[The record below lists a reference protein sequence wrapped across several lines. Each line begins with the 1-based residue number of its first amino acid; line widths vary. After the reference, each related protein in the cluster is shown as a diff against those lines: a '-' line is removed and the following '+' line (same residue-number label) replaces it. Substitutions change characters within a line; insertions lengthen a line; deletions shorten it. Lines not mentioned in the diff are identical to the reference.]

1 MFIASREL
9 PIIKPGR
16 VPSINELVGAINN
29 LRALYTSTVAGIK
42 VSNPTQ
48 GVEGW
53 SSITANDDGKN
64 VYAHDIPVE
73 YEVESDDD
81 TFERRWSSNWLTR
94 FIAISEEWMAEVE
107 GTEEFNTRERV
118 VEMAAAALACVAGMS
133 AAGPI
138 DRTFS
143 FISRDRFDIVMH
155 DKTIN
160 GHQDVG
166 AQTWGAAVHLSRL
179 ICRHPEYFGIKSGA
193 RLLEVGAGTGLV
205 GIVAAKVI
213 EQLGYKNTTEI
224 ILSDYLDDIIE
235 NLRKNVH
242 NNGSETKTSVIHLDW
257 TEPDKGLGKFDTMYG
272 ADVCY
277 DLNHAYLL
285 HKAASEL
292 LSKEGTFHI
301 LIALRRTHIGMKE
314 SVQDAF
320 SGKFVQPD
328 GDALCIDKEDYFDV
342 EKGLGRADEIGYI
355 RKWHPLQRIWRQR
368 RFVSKNSVLVRLLTR
383 SKGFGMLPA
392 DGIGHEVLPPA
403 QRVLEELSTRKA
415 LPKLEFIPLNAGFDY
430 FRRSGVALPDETI
443 EVMKSGVDGAM
454 FGSVS
459 SPSHKVTG
467 YSSPI
472 VALRKHLDLY
482 ANIRPVSTVDGKVDM
497 VTVRENTEC
506 LYIKKEELDRLPD
519 GTKVARATRQ
529 ITQNASERIGKLAFE
544 IALKRDKVRQ
554 SGGSSPHS
562 EPSVW
567 SIHKSNVLSVTD
579 GLFRES
585 IKAAHKSD
593 ERFDKVKLVEQLV
606 DSFVYRMFR
615 EPQIFDVCVAPN
627 LYGDIISDGAA
638 ALVGSLGV
646 VPSINAND
654 TFAMGEPVHGSA
666 PDIAGKNIANPI
678 ASIRSAALM
687 IEHMGYSDAA
697 ASIYK
702 AVDEVL
708 KEGKMLTPDLGGKSS
723 TTDVQDAVLKAL

>member
-133 AAGPI
+133 
-138 DRTFS
+138 
-143 FISRDRFDIVMH
+143 
-155 DKTIN
+155 
-160 GHQDVG
+160 
-166 AQTWGAAVHLSRL
+166 
-179 ICRHPEYFGIKSGA
+179 
-193 RLLEVGAGTGLV
+193 
-205 GIVAAKVI
+205 
-213 EQLGYKNTTEI
+213 
-224 ILSDYLDDIIE
+224 E

-342 EKGLGRADEIGYI
+342 EKGLGRADETGY
-355 RKWHPLQRIWRQR
+355 
-368 RFVSKNSVLVRLLTR
+368 VLRLLTR